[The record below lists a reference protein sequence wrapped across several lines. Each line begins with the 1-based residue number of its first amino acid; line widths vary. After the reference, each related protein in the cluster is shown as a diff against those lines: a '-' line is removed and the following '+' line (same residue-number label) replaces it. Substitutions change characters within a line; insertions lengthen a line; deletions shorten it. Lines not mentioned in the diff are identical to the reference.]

1 MVDEGWLSHFPEQP
15 GANPSVV
22 LLVER
27 EETAKLPMWS
37 IAGGP
42 VVLDHDLCFSDRF
55 FTIREHQFN
64 NVTDNQLVFAD
75 RFAVLLNRDQ
85 RVNVLSTHV

>member
-15 GANPSVV
+15 GANPPVV
-22 LLVER
+22 LLVKR
-27 EETAKLPMWS
+27 EEAAKLPMWS
-37 IAGGP
+37 VAGGP
-42 VVLDHDLCFSDRF
+42 VVLDHYHRLGNSF
-55 FTIREHQFN
+55 FTIREYQFN
-64 NVTDNQLVFAD
+64 NVTDNKLVTAD